1 MLRSSDVGLWDA
13 IFRGAGARLGAEAVE
28 RGLEKLTD
36 PERAE
41 AERKRKQR
49 LMKVG
54 AVVVVIVSVFGL
66 LFLSGLFADLFRWL
80 LGAAFVAGLGG
91 GAYYLL
97 RGKLRK
103 LRASYEEKSE
113 ARRIEADAE
122 AKERAVRE
130 QLEALKKKQR

>member
-1 MLRSSDVGLWDA
+1 MSLFDS
-13 IFRGAGARLGAEAVE
+13 IFRGAGARLGAEVVE
-28 RGLEKLTD
+28 RGIEQLTD

-41 AERKRKQR
+41 AERRRKQR
-49 LMKVG
+49 LMKIG

-80 LGAAFVAGLGG
+80 LGIVFVAGLGG
-91 GAYYLL
+91 GAYFLARNKIRAL
-97 RGKLRK
+97 RS
-103 LRASYEEKSE
+103 SYEEKSE
-113 ARRIEADAE
+113 SRRIASEAE